1 MSLPGSRRARPE
13 RRQPSR
19 TQRSHTP
26 RASNSP
32 ALNRPE
38 PLKRPPTTT
47 AVIWL
52 IGMLTLL
59 TGVVLRIA
67 GNKPLGGG
75 DTPARCRDS
84 DPRPTRQPQRTMSS
98 RNTKPNA
105 R

>member
-13 RRQPSR
+13 CRQPSR

-59 TGVVLRIA
+59 TGVILRIA
-67 GNKPLGGG
+67 GNKPLGGAILLLG
-75 DTPARCRDS
+75 AVILILGRLGNLRG
-84 DPRPTRQPQRTMSS
+84 R
-98 RNTKPNA
+98 
-105 R
+105 

>member
-1 MSLPGSRRARPE
+1 MWLPGSRRARPE

-52 IGMLTLL
+52 VGMLTLL

-67 GNKPLGGG
+67 GNMPLGGAMLLLG
-75 DTPARCRDS
+75 AVILILGRLGNLRG
-84 DPRPTRQPQRTMSS
+84 R
-98 RNTKPNA
+98 
-105 R
+105 

>member
-13 RRQPSR
+13 PRQPSR

-59 TGVVLRIA
+59 TGSSFASQGTSLWA
-67 GNKPLGGG
+67 
-75 DTPARCRDS
+75 ARYSCS
-84 DPRPTRQPQRTMSS
+84 VP
-98 RNTKPNA
+98 
-105 R
+105 

>member
-1 MSLPGSRRARPE
+1 MSPAFPDAAIAHAESLEFA
-13 RRQPSR
+13 
-19 TQRSHTP
+19 
-26 RASNSP
+26 

-67 GNKPLGGG
+67 GNKPLGGAILLLG
-75 DTPARCRDS
+75 AVILILGRLGNLRG
-84 DPRPTRQPQRTMSS
+84 R
-98 RNTKPNA
+98 
-105 R
+105 